1 MRSKSQHK
9 KKGHTKE
16 LASMLRSLSFVKRAS
31 DKGEKVKSITLGLLP
46 SPFGFTKELASMVCD
61 SACRLGQ
68 AHTSN
73 MLLFTYHFI
82 FLHWHFVSP
91 VTQLIQKFLKKNR
104 QLIQKLPPGSS
115 ASRPSW
121 SRWIRPVDS
130 RDTNIVKQNTTSVID
145 GERGQKKGARH
156 VLSAVSKIVK
166 RRLKPDSAQI
176 HQNQTQVQ

>member
-1 MRSKSQHK
+1 MNNVTNTVSVSLRAGGKILHYRHYRPSPMRSKSQHK

-91 VTQLIQKFLKKNR
+91 VTQLIQKFFKKNR
-104 QLIQKLPPGSS
+104 QLIQKLPPAKAGHLGHVGFG
-115 ASRPSW
+115 
-121 SRWIRPVDS
+121 RWIRETP
-130 RDTNIVKQNTTSVID
+130 TS
-145 GERGQKKGARH
+145 
-156 VLSAVSKIVK
+156 
-166 RRLKPDSAQI
+166 
-176 HQNQTQVQ
+176 

>member
-1 MRSKSQHK
+1 
-9 KKGHTKE
+9 
-16 LASMLRSLSFVKRAS
+16 MLRSLSFVKRAS

-91 VTQLIQKFLKKNR
+91 VTQLIQKFLKKT
-104 QLIQKLPPGSS
+104 GSS
-115 ASRPSW
+115 FKSYLQR
-121 SRWIRPVDS
+121 
-130 RDTNIVKQNTTSVID
+130 
-145 GERGQKKGARH
+145 
-156 VLSAVSKIVK
+156 
-166 RRLKPDSAQI
+166 KPAILVTLDSAGGFER
-176 HQNQTQVQ
+176 HQHREAEHHQCD